1 MKTAYGAGP
10 GSPTPHSGHKQRSF
24 HFKTHQRPFEFP
36 SPKAFAL
43 PARGHFLFL
52 KLHFYRRRVGL
63 NCRLAGGSVDGRASQ
78 PVRPSPPPPP
88 RPVHGK
94 DGAGDAARRALTD
107 RRRRL
112 RLLRMIVRA
121 CVGPGRW
128 R

>member
-1 MKTAYGAGP
+1 MKTDYGAGP

-88 RPVHGK
+88 PPAPCTEK
-94 DGAGDAARRALTD
+94 T
-107 RRRRL
+107 
-112 RLLRMIVRA
+112 
-121 CVGPGRW
+121 GPGTLPDARSLTGGGA
-128 R
+128 

>member
-88 RPVHGK
+88 RARTRRGR
-94 DGAGDAARRALTD
+94 GRCQTRRALTD
-107 RRRRL
+107 RRLRL
-112 RLLRMIVRA
+112 RLLRRQA
-121 CVGPGRW
+121 GA
-128 R
+128 